1 MVVKKMWRQTD
12 YPNTPYTTSSG
23 FPKGATVASGGC
35 GIISTLNLLY
45 NYIGKISIGVSDMV
59 NIARSSGARYNG
71 GTDVGILLSACK
83 EKWGGFTY
91 KKCTSDSE
99 MRKHLSNGGCC
110 IAHTTGSYPLFSK
123 SGHFV
128 AFYGVSG
135 NKINVMDSFWYSSK
149 WTENSIRKSNIK
161 TTSTK
166 GVVAANYAAVC
177 QACDYYYLVTKVSK
191 KKTSSTPP
199 NFIVG
204 NVYTLS
210 ENLKLR
216 SSAETGNNVK
226 LKSDVKVPESYMLS
240 GKYAVIKK
248 GVKITCKSSK
258 TTNEGVFVKSSSG
271 WLLAWNSQT
280 RRVNIE

>member
-1 MVVKKMWRQTD
+1 
-12 YPNTPYTTSSG
+12 
-23 FPKGATVASGGC
+23 
-35 GIISTLNLLY
+35 
-45 NYIGKISIGVSDMV
+45 
-59 NIARSSGARYNG
+59 
-71 GTDVGILLSACK
+71 
-83 EKWGGFTY
+83 
-91 KKCTSDSE
+91 
-99 MRKHLSNGGCC
+99 
-110 IAHTTGSYPLFSK
+110 
-123 SGHFV
+123 
-128 AFYGVSG
+128 
-135 NKINVMDSFWYSSK
+135 MDSFWYSSK

-177 QACDYYYLVTKVSK
+177 KACDYYYLVTKVSR

-199 NFIVG
+199 KFIVG

-210 ENLKLR
+210 VNLKLR

-258 TTNEGVFVKSSSG
+258 ATNEGVFVKSSSG
-271 WLLAWNSQT
+271 WLLAWNSKT